1 MAFETIVFLHCINWQ
16 KAIPII
22 YLRYTWRTLS
32 FPHSFQHIL
41 AWYKSRSGRN
51 RRINCSILRGA
62 ATNWSRCLQR
72 GDIDK
77 LVNPVNNYSGLGWA
91 GVSSVSRLRYIA
103 TLSCVISFVIFDTW
117 TRYIYNICQVATR
130 HSRRSKVSYITAI
143 CIMSLSK

>member
-1 MAFETIVFLHCINWQ
+1 MKWDLFRYIYTDSKSVVHCVSLWKLSLLWIYMMNDTFFLHYKSNLQ
-16 KAIPII
+16 LDQEPILF
-22 YLRYTWRTLS
+22 LRYTWRTLS

-77 LVNPVNNYSGLGWA
+77 LVNPVNNYSGLGW
-91 GVSSVSRLRYIA
+91 GELC
-103 TLSCVISFVIFDTW
+103 LSAPLHRHIIMCHIIC
-117 TRYIYNICQVATR
+117 NIW
-130 HSRRSKVSYITAI
+130 H
-143 CIMSLSK
+143 LD